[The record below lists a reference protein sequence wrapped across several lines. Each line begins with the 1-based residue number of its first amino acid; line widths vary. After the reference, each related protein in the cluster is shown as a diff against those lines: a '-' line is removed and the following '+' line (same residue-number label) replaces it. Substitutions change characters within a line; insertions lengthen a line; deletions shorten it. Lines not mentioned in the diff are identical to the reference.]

1 MKPPAFKK
9 YMHECASAPDLFGG
23 DRRKN
28 GKLDGVQFFPLADVK
43 TLCESTCERHSW
55 GNTLRKRFAE
65 RCLETLCRGTFDGHP
80 GKCSVKTVKDL
91 APTWLRTPA
100 GRRPWAVPV
109 LLARLQQQGP
119 WPAARRKGNARNGT
133 WAPRHADTSRK
144 HENPNNDCSQKK
156 GGPSHGESHRLP

>member
-91 APTWLRTPA
+91 APNAGWSPA
-100 GRRPWAVPV
+100 VGGAGSAGPATAAGA
-109 LLARLQQQGP
+109 LAG
-119 WPAARRKGNARNGT
+119 
-133 WAPRHADTSRK
+133 S
-144 HENPNNDCSQKK
+144 KK
-156 GGPSHGESHRLP
+156 ERER